1 MKIDRSFVLGMAT
14 DRGDAAIVRS
24 IIDLARAFGLR
35 VVAEGVEDE
44 RTWRLL
50 AEARLRRGAGLVP
63 RPADAGRGAGASGST
78 GTARRPAAAL

>member
-1 MKIDRSFVLGMAT
+1 LKIDRAFVLSMAT

-44 RTWRLL
+44 RTWRRL
-50 AEARLRRGAGLVP
+50 AGAGCDAAQGWFHA
-63 RPADAGRGAGASGST
+63 RPMPAAELAVWLDRY
-78 GTARRPAAAL
+78 RPLRPAAAL